1 MCSLDALPEIL
12 RRSTLPYVFSA
23 IILVPF
29 FIIGCQP
36 GTDSTAKKPVFPDS
50 TTHYQIDAQIRPDS
64 GQFDVAIDMQ
74 FVPKASTDTLRFLL
88 HDAFKLDELSG
99 PVVGNYSISPWHF
112 GGEDT
117 VHTKVVSI
125 PLSKTMTPS
134 DQVAITWEYAGRLQN
149 RQIPGIGGAVVSPHW
164 TELPLEAMW
173 VPVHAS
179 IGTRFTFDATV
190 DLPKSYE
197 VASIGVLQK
206 TDAGW
211 HIQSPVPGPDVPLV
225 ISDQMQTQ
233 KYTNGEIPLTVYH
246 GGAPDSLTSF
256 VAQRTRQILD
266 RYTRRFQGGSDTDAL
281 RITLAP
287 VERTTP
293 SSYARTGL
301 IALRHDI
308 EPDTSLFGL
317 IAHEAAHL
325 WWTDSVNPMSRHNF
339 LNESFAEYES
349 WLALR
354 KIYDDTIFQ
363 KRIEEAR
370 KNAQKAPSFDEW
382 QPRFDGA
389 LSYNKGPLLLHQLH
403 QRIGEA
409 NYQSFL
415 RSLQQKD
422 VGTIGDMIATLEEVT
437 NPDTATWFRK
447 KL

>member
-1 MCSLDALPEIL
+1 MYLLDALPEIL
-12 RRSTLPYVFSA
+12 RRRSLAYVFSA
-23 IILVPF
+23 IILVSF
-29 FIIGCQP
+29 FILGCQSD
-36 GTDSTAKKPVFPDS
+36 TETTAKKPVFPDS
-50 TTHYQIDAQIRPDS
+50 TTHYQVDAQIRPDS

-88 HDAFKLDELSG
+88 HDAFKLEELTG
-99 PVVGNYSISPWHF
+99 PVVGNYSTSPWHF

-125 PLSKTMTPS
+125 PLSDTMTPS
-134 DQVAITWEYAGRLQN
+134 DQVSISWKYAGRLQN
-149 RQIPGIGGAVVSPHW
+149 KQIPGIGGAIVSPHW

-179 IGTRFTFDATV
+179 ISTRFTFDATV
-190 DLPKSYE
+190 DLPKNYE
-197 VASIGVLQK
+197 VASTGLLQK

-211 HIQSPVPGPDVPLV
+211 HIQSPVPGPDVPLI

-233 KYTNGEIPLTVYH
+233 KYTDGEVPLTVYH
-246 GGAPDSLTSF
+246 GGAPDSLISF
-256 VAQRTRQILD
+256 VAERSQQILN
-266 RYTRRFQGGSDTDAL
+266 RYARRFQGGSDTDAL

-287 VERTTP
+287 VERATP

-308 EPDTSLFGL
+308 KPDTSLFGL

-349 WLALR
+349 WLVLR
-354 KIYDDTIFQ
+354 EIYGDTLFQ
-363 KRIEEAR
+363 KKLKEAR
-370 KNAQKAPSFDEW
+370 RNAQKAPSFDEW

-403 QRIGEA
+403 QRIGETD
-409 NYQSFL
+409 YESFL

-422 VGTIGDMIATLEEVT
+422 VGTIGDMVTTLEEVT
-437 NPDTATWFRK
+437 NPETATWFRK